1 MDELQAFRDAKIAL
15 KRERSRIP
23 GGVMIEQIAGK
34 WKGFRQM
41 VNNWLFTM
49 DADPLEDIHNRL
61 RRLERP
67 LAIGSQAAG
76 RRRGRLLDPR
86 GTG

>member
-1 MDELQAFRDAKIAL
+1 
-15 KRERSRIP
+15 
-23 GGVMIEQIAGK
+23 MIEQIAGK

-61 RRLERP
+61 RRLE
-67 LAIGSQAAG
+67 AAFLQSEA
-76 RRRGRLLDPR
+76 RRRGAAEADCSTRV